1 VKALSLWQPWAS
13 WVALEWKKIE
23 TRKHNH
29 FKSLVGQR
37 ILIHA
42 AKKWDERAFPM
53 AWNYLSPKQI
63 HETQTFKGLHGL
75 LCTAFVKEH
84 RYLHIKDSALAL
96 CACDNSLYGLIL
108 VDIQRLKE
116 PIPWRGGQGIF
127 EVSDCLISLK
137 KGPETQKGGER

>member
-1 VKALSLWQPWAS
+1 MKAISLWQPWAS
-13 WVALEWKKIE
+13 WVDLGWKPIE
-23 TRKHNH
+23 TREHNY

-42 AKKWDERAFPM
+42 AKKWDERAFRM

-63 HETQTFKGLHGL
+63 HATQAFKGLHGL

-96 CACDNSLYGLIL
+96 CACDNNLYGLIL
-108 VDIQRLKE
+108 EDIQRLKK
-116 PIPWRGGQGIF
+116 PIAWKGSQGIF
-127 EVSDCLISLK
+127 EVSDSVIASK
-137 KGPETQKGGER
+137 AV